1 MTHVTCRLTARTGI
15 RSGTYAWQSST
26 GYLYLFLL
34 SAGVV
39 SKPPSQVAQAPA
51 LRGRRHPSSA
61 TDFSVSRPRPRPRR
75 ISHRQD
81 RSNLA
86 GTDSLCRQPGLLAG
100 TRRRRILSPVSHSPG
115 SAILRGP
122 GHLVSARWRLRVL
135 RSSSGGPRKCRREI
149 KVS

>member
-51 LRGRRHPSSA
+51 LRVRRLPSSA
-61 TDFSVSRPRPRPRR
+61 TDFAMSRPRPRPRR

-100 TRRRRILSPVSHSPG
+100 TRRRRILSPVPDSPG

-122 GHLVSARWRLRVL
+122 GYLVSARWRLHVL

>member
-51 LRGRRHPSSA
+51 LRCRRLPSSA
-61 TDFSVSRPRPRPRR
+61 TDFAVSRPRPRPRS

-81 RSNLA
+81 RSNFA

-100 TRRRRILSPVSHSPG
+100 TRRRRILSPVSDSPG

-122 GHLVSARWRLRVL
+122 GHLVSARWRLHVL